1 MSQKDNQINLADI
14 VGSGYGEFW
23 RSRKRFVVCKGS
35 RASKKSKTVALWTIF
50 HLMKYDKMNALY
62 VRKTERSLLNSCY
75 SDCLWA
81 IERLGVGEFWKAT
94 KNPLEIVYVPT
105 GQRILFRGLDD
116 PFKITSISVP
126 KGVLNIVNIEEAYEI
141 SNPEHFYTLNESI
154 RGELPEGYFTRVNVI
169 FNPWSSTTW
178 LKKEFF
184 DEPRDDTYSFTT
196 TYRVNEF
203 LSDGDRKVFEDMKT
217 RNPRRWRV
225 AANGDWGVD
234 GDTIFEGIWEECN
247 FKLDDI
253 RNIDG
258 VKETI
263 GLDFGF
269 VDPSVLLH
277 VFVSNK
283 TKEVY
288 IWDEWYQPKA
298 TNQDIYN
305 AAVQMGVKYLP
316 IYADNSNPKD
326 RQALY
331 ELGLVKIQP
340 ARKGNDSILH
350 GIRQLQECKIY
361 VHPRCV
367 NTIMELELY
376 AWQKDKNGN
385 NIDKPEGGLDHAM
398 DALRYAT
405 SSILRGSLFSFD

>member
-1 MSQKDNQINLADI
+1 M
-14 VGSGYGEFW
+14 
-23 RSRKRFVVCKGS
+23 
-35 RASKKSKTVALWTIF
+35 WTIF
-50 HLMKYDKMNALY
+50 HMMKYSKMNALY

-81 IERLGVGEFWKAT
+81 INRLGVDEYWKAT
-94 KNPLEIVYVPT
+94 KNPLEIVYTPT
-105 GQRILFRGLDD
+105 GQRILFRGMDD

-154 RGELPEGYFTRVNVI
+154 RGELPEGYFVRFNII
-169 FNPWSSTTW
+169 FNPWSSSSW

-184 DEPRDDTYSFTT
+184 DDEREDTYAFTT
-196 TYRVNEF
+196 TYRCNEY
-203 LSDGDRKVFEDMKT
+203 LTDSDRAVFDQMKI
-217 RNPRRWRV
+217 RNPRRWKV
-225 AANGDWGVD
+225 AANGEWGID
-234 GDTIFEGIWEECN
+234 GETVFENWEECA
-247 FKLDDI
+247 FSLEDI
-253 RNIDG
+253 RKIDG
-258 VKETI
+258 IKETV

-288 IWDEWYQPKA
+288 VWDEWYQPKA

-305 AAVQMGVKYLP
+305 AAVQMGLRYLP
-316 IYADNSNPKD
+316 IYCDSANPKD
-326 RQALY
+326 RLALY

-367 NTIMELELY
+367 NTITELSLY

-398 DALRYAT
+398 DALRYSCSA
-405 SSILRGSLFSFD
+405 ILRGSLFSFD

>member
-1 MSQKDNQINLADI
+1 MKASNEVNLADAI
-14 VGSGYGEFW
+14 GSGYGEFW

-35 RASKKSKTVALWTIF
+35 RGSKKSKTTALWTIF
-50 HLMKYDKMNALY
+50 HMMKYPLMNALY

-81 IERLGVGEFWKAT
+81 INRLGVGEFWKAT
-94 KNPLEIVYVPT
+94 KNPLEIIYTPT
-105 GQRILFRGLDD
+105 QQRILFRGMDD

-126 KGVLNIVNIEEAYEI
+126 KGVLNIVNVEEAYEI

-154 RGELPEGYFTRVNVI
+154 RGELPEGYFVRFNII
-169 FNPWSSTTW
+169 FNPWSSSSW

-184 DEPRDDTYSFTT
+184 DDEREDTYAFTT
-196 TYRVNEF
+196 TYRCNEW
-203 LSDGDRKVFEDMKT
+203 LTDGDKAVFDQMKI
-217 RNPRRWRV
+217 RNPRRWAV
-225 AANGDWGVD
+225 AANGEWGVD
-234 GDTIFEGIWEECN
+234 GETIYENWEECE
-247 FKLDDI
+247 FTLDDI
-253 RNIDG
+253 KNIKG
-258 VKETI
+258 IKEVV

-277 VFVSNK
+277 VFVSNT

-288 IWDEWYQPKA
+288 IWDEYYQPKA
-298 TNQDIYN
+298 TNDDIFR
-305 AAVQMGVKYLP
+305 AAVQMGLKYLP
-316 IYADNSNPKD
+316 IYADSANPKD

-331 ELGLVKIQP
+331 ELGLVKIQA

-350 GIRQLQECKIY
+350 GIKQLQETKIY

-367 NTIMELELY
+367 NTITELSLY

-385 NIDKPEGGLDHAM
+385 NIDKPEGGQDHAM
-398 DALRYAT
+398 DALRYACST
-405 SSILRGSLFSFD
+405 VLRGSLFSFE

>member
-1 MSQKDNQINLADI
+1 M
-14 VGSGYGEFW
+14 
-23 RSRKRFVVCKGS
+23 
-35 RASKKSKTVALWTIF
+35 
-50 HLMKYDKMNALY
+50 MKYDKMNALY

-81 IERLGVGEFWKAT
+81 IDRLGVGEFWKAT
-94 KNPLEIVYVPT
+94 KNPLEIIYVPT

-126 KGVLNIVNIEEAYEI
+126 KGVLNIVNVEEAYEI
-141 SNPEHFYTLNESI
+141 TNPEHFYTLNESI
-154 RGELPEGYFTRVNVI
+154 RGELPEGYFVRVNVV

-184 DEPRDDTYSFTT
+184 DEPREDTYAFTT

-203 LSDGDRKVFEDMKT
+203 LSDCDRKVFDDMKI

-225 AANGDWGVD
+225 AANGEFGVD
-234 GDTIFEGIWEECN
+234 GETIFEGVWEECE

-253 RNIDG
+253 RNVDG
-258 VKETI
+258 IKESI

-305 AAVQMGVKYLP
+305 AAVRMGIRYLP

-331 ELGLVKIQP
+331 EMGLVKIQP

-350 GIRQLQECKIY
+350 GIKQLQETKIY

>member
-1 MSQKDNQINLADI
+1 MSQKDNQINLAEI
-14 VGSGYGEFW
+14 IGSGYGEFW

-35 RASKKSKTVALWTIF
+35 RGSKKSKTTALWTIF
-50 HLMKYDKMNALY
+50 HMMKYDQMNALY

-81 IERLGVGEFWKAT
+81 INRLGVSEFWKAT
-94 KNPLEIVYVPT
+94 KNPLEIVYIPT

-154 RGELPEGYFTRVNVI
+154 RGELPEGYFVRCNII
-169 FNPWSSTTW
+169 FNPWSSSSW

-184 DEPRDDTYSFTT
+184 DEPRDDTYAFTT
-196 TYRVNEF
+196 TYRCNEY
-203 LSDGDRKVFEDMKT
+203 LTDGDRAVFDQMKI
-217 RNPRRWRV
+217 RNPRRWKV
-225 AANGDWGVD
+225 AANGEWGID
-234 GDTIFEGIWEECN
+234 GETIFENWEECS
-247 FKLDDI
+247 FSLEDVK
-253 RNIDG
+253 NIKG
-258 VKETI
+258 IKETV

-277 VFVSNK
+277 VFVSNV

-298 TNQDIYN
+298 TNQDRYN
-305 AAVQMGVKYLP
+305 AAVQMGLKYLP
-316 IYADNSNPKD
+316 IYCDSANPKD
-326 RQALY
+326 RLALY
-331 ELGLVKIQP
+331 EMGLVKIQP
-340 ARKGNDSILH
+340 ARKGNDSVLH

-367 NTIMELELY
+367 NTITELSLY

-385 NIDKPEGGLDHAM
+385 NIDKPEGGQDHCC
-398 DALRYAT
+398 DCLRYST
-405 SSILRGSLFSFD
+405 GTVLRGSLFSFD

>member
-1 MSQKDNQINLADI
+1 M
-14 VGSGYGEFW
+14 
-23 RSRKRFVVCKGS
+23 
-35 RASKKSKTVALWTIF
+35 
-50 HLMKYDKMNALY
+50 MKYPLMNALY

-81 IERLGVGEFWKAT
+81 INRLGVSEFWKAT
-94 KNPLEIVYVPT
+94 KNPLEIVYTPT
-105 GQRILFRGLDD
+105 GQRILFRGMDD

-154 RGELPEGYFTRVNVI
+154 RGELPEGYFVRFNII
-169 FNPWSSTTW
+169 FNPWSSSSW

-184 DEPRDDTYSFTT
+184 DDEREDTYAFTT
-196 TYRVNEF
+196 TYRCNEW
-203 LSDGDRKVFEDMKT
+203 LTDGDKAVFDQMKI
-217 RNPRRWRV
+217 RNPRRWAV
-225 AANGDWGVD
+225 AANGEWGVD
-234 GDTIFEGIWEECN
+234 GETIFENWEECDFN
-247 FKLDDI
+247 LSDI
-253 RNIDG
+253 KNVDG
-258 VKETI
+258 VKEVV
-263 GLDFGF
+263 GCDLGF

-298 TNQDIYN
+298 TNQDIYE
-305 AAVQMGVKYLP
+305 AAVRMGLKYLP
-316 IYADNSNPKD
+316 IFVDSANPKD

-367 NTIMELELY
+367 NTITELSLY

-385 NIDKPEGGLDHAM
+385 NIDKPEGGQDHCC
-398 DALRYAT
+398 DSLRYACST
-405 SSILRGSLFSFD
+405 ILRGSLFSFD

>member
-1 MSQKDNQINLADI
+1 
-14 VGSGYGEFW
+14 
-23 RSRKRFVVCKGS
+23 
-35 RASKKSKTVALWTIF
+35 
-50 HLMKYDKMNALY
+50 MKYPLMNALY

-94 KNPLEIVYVPT
+94 KNPLEIIYIPT

-184 DEPRDDTYSFTT
+184 DEPRDDTYAFTT
-196 TYRVNEF
+196 TYRVNEW
-203 LSDGDRKVFEDMKT
+203 LTDGDRKVFDDMKI

-225 AANGDWGVD
+225 AANGEFGVD
-234 GDTIFEGIWEECN
+234 GNTIYEGVWEECD
-247 FKLDDI
+247 FKLE
-253 RNIDG
+253 N
-258 VKETI
+258 VKEIEGIKETV

-298 TNQDIYN
+298 TNQDIYE
-305 AAVQMGVKYLP
+305 AAVRMGLRYLP
-316 IYADNSNPKD
+316 IYADSANPKD
-326 RQALY
+326 RLALY
-331 ELGLVKIQP
+331 EMGLVKIQA
-340 ARKGNDSILH
+340 ARKGNDSVLH
-350 GIRQLQECKIY
+350 SIRQLQECKIY
-361 VHPRCV
+361 IHPRCT
-367 NTIMELELY
+367 NTITEIELY

-385 NIDKPEGGLDHAM
+385 DIDKPEGGFDHAM

-405 SSILRGSLFSFD
+405 SNILRGSLFSFD